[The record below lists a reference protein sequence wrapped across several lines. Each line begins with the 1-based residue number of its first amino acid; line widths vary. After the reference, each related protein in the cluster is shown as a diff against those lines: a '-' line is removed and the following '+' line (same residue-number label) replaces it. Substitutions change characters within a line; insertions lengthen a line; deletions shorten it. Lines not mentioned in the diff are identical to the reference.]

1 MMTRQF
7 SIDFSIIPVDLLGP
21 LVWYIPTTICGT
33 LVVLAGF
40 LTLFVSFRTN
50 RFLIDVILIDFDTQ
64 QPETKGQG
72 LKDHVEDDAKL
83 ADDNADVELTKK

>member
-1 MMTRQF
+1 M
-7 SIDFSIIPVDLLGP
+7 DLLGP

-50 RFLIDVILIDFDTQ
+50 YFLINEILISLDTQ

>member
-1 MMTRQF
+1 MTRQVL
-7 SIDFSIIPVDLLGP
+7 IDFSMFPVDLLGP
-21 LVWYIPTTICGT
+21 LVWYIPTTICGI

-50 RFLIDVILIDFDTQ
+50 LFLMNEILIAFNIQ

-83 ADDNADVELTKK
+83 ADDNADVELTKR